1 MPRLTTKSRRSAAL
15 SGTDYE
21 LLAAFRHELREFL
34 HFSEQAARAAGLHPQ
49 QHQALLVIRGFPQ
62 RDFVTVGELALKLKI
77 KPHSAV
83 GLVARMETEG
93 LVTKAADP
101 EDRRRVLIRTTSRG
115 ELALKH
121 LSATHKAELAR
132 VGPAL
137 KEILTHLKIIS

>member
-1 MPRLTTKSRRSAAL
+1 MPSLATKRRRSSAL

-21 LLAAFRHELREFL
+21 LLAAFRHELRQFL
-34 HFSEQAARAAGLHPQ
+34 HFSEQAARAAGVHPQ
-49 QHQALLVIRGFPQ
+49 QHQAMLVIRGFPK

-83 GLVARMETEG
+83 GLVARMETAG

-101 EDRRRVLIRTTSRG
+101 DDRRRVLIRTTSRG

-121 LSATHKAELAR
+121 LSTAHKAELAR